1 MQQMRRKIIIALLS
15 LIASKHSIAASTL
28 TGIVGGYVAT
38 TLGFDPWTWML
49 GAFGGVIIRAKLPP
63 SSRPDGLIN
72 GSISVMLAGIVAP
85 WMSEAM
91 VSTWGNQL
99 APNVYVIALTLASG
113 WPWMIAGIR
122 NKSGDIVDGVLKKWG
137 MK

>member
-1 MQQMRRKIIIALLS
+1 MQQMRRKIIVALLS

-72 GSISVMLAGIVAP
+72 GSISVMLGGLVAP
-85 WMSEAM
+85 WLSLALAT
-91 VSTWGNQL
+91 TWGHQL
-99 APNVYVIALTLASG
+99 APNVYVTAFILASA
-113 WPWMIAGIR
+113 WPWMIASIR
-122 NKSGDIVDGVLKKWG
+122 NKSGDIIDGVLKKWG
-137 MK
+137 IK